1 MYLLLLPLTLAV
13 GRGVP
18 ACDEESGAL
27 HLLQAK
33 GHYVLAADKKILK
46 GVSHSACTEA
56 PTSMAHLNSQV
67 DSYRSCM
74 ILPCSL
80 SPEM

>member
-13 GRGVP
+13 SRGLP
-18 ACDEESGAL
+18 FSCDEESGAL

-46 GVSHSACTEA
+46 GVSRSA
-56 PTSMAHLNSQV
+56 L
-67 DSYRSCM
+67 
-74 ILPCSL
+74 ILAFCRWVKRGL
-80 SPEM
+80 A